1 MEKQTYA
8 EWLRATLFEKRIS
21 QSTLSKA
28 LGYAEGVINQKLRRN
43 SFTTTEKY
51 FIRDYLVNPE
61 IVNYEII
68 EMLNEFKN

>member
-1 MEKQTYA
+1 MKKQTYS

-43 SFTTTEKY
+43 SFTPSEKY
-51 FIRDYLVNPE
+51 FIKSYIDYPNLTESILKE
-61 IVNYEII
+61 ILEK
-68 EMLNEFKN
+68 FKD